1 VENVADMHGW
11 SASDMVTEVR
21 GGPPCLCDESF
32 LRAPAGAAAA
42 HASVAA
48 SIPGHDGA
56 ADGADGRVA
65 HVNQVL

>member
-1 VENVADMHGW
+1 
-11 SASDMVTEVR
+11 MVTEVR